1 MLAKERNEII
11 SNKNSFMG
19 SILTE
24 GNRLSEEERETFRRP
39 PYWPALNFTNKIKEE
54 QKDGNKL

>member
-1 MLAKERNEII
+1 MTARERNVCI

-24 GNRLSEEERETFRRP
+24 GNRLSEEEREKFRRP
-39 PYWPALNFTNKIKEE
+39 PYWPALSTLEKLNKDKEE
-54 QKDGNKL
+54 RS